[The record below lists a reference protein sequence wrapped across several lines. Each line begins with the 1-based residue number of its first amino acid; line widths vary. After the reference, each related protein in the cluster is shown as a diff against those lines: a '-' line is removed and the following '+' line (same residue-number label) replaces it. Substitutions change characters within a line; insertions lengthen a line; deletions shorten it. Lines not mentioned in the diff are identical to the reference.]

1 MLSEVTPF
9 WRVLTSQDTITKK
22 LPINL
27 DWVDLQRAME
37 SS

>member
-9 WRVLTSQDTITKK
+9 WRVLTSQDKMTKK
-22 LPINL
+22 LPIDL
-27 DWVDLQRAME
+27 DWGDLQRAME